1 MRHCGSQQLLVLVLI
16 LDLLKLYD
24 HTDISDDYH
33 YGRLEIVINYQASN
47 LSIYR
52 LLIFAIAVLIGLV
65 LHEIDLEESL
75 LLLLPRVVLDH
86 FLETDK
92 LWVEIIFFVWG
103 RTPYRAVWGVL
114 VLVLLE
120 DLMH

>member
-75 LLLLPRVVLDH
+75 LLLLP
-86 FLETDK
+86 
-92 LWVEIIFFVWG
+92 
-103 RTPYRAVWGVL
+103 
-114 VLVLLE
+114 
-120 DLMH
+120 